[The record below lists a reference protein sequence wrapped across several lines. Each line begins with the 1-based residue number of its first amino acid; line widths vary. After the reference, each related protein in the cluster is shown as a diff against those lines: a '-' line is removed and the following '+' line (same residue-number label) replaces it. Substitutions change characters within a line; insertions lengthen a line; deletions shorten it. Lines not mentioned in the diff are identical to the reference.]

1 MCFLASIFLCHQ
13 IPLFQ
18 QHPHLKQF
26 VRPAIERAVQE
37 LVHPVVERSIKIC
50 LTTAEMIVKKVGF
63 GVQWTVLFEFS
74 ILLQTTSSSPFRR
87 SLSCDSRK
95 ITDSPPFPPPPLSLL
110 EGTPAAHQHHFI
122 ISRFIF
128 SDSREELRRKGGNAR
143 GLILQQVSAS
153 SW

>member
-50 LTTAEMIVKKVGF
+50 LTTAEMIVKKVGLVCNGRYCLSF
-63 GVQWTVLFEFS
+63 RSCYRLRAVP
-74 ILLQTTSSSPFRR
+74 LLRR
-87 SLSCDSRK
+87 SLSCESRK
-95 ITDSPPFPPPPLSLL
+95 ITDSPSFLPPPSL
-110 EGTPAAHQHHFI
+110 H
-122 ISRFIF
+122 SW
-128 SDSREELRRKGGNAR
+128 R
-143 GLILQQVSAS
+143 GPRGAPTSFYYFTVYFF
-153 SW
+153 

>member
-1 MCFLASIFLCHQ
+1 MNESTNERTTMCFLASIFLCHQ

-74 ILLQTTSSSPFRR
+74 ILL
-87 SLSCDSRK
+87 
-95 ITDSPPFPPPPLSLL
+95 
-110 EGTPAAHQHHFI
+110 
-122 ISRFIF
+122 
-128 SDSREELRRKGGNAR
+128 
-143 GLILQQVSAS
+143 
-153 SW
+153 